1 MAKRQQRREFLKV
14 TAAASAGF
22 WAAGGVPAKAS
33 TSANEVI
40 RWACVGVG
48 GKGGSDSNDAAR
60 HGDIVGIC
68 DIDDGNLS
76 KASDKWPKAQK
87 FYDYRK
93 MIEKL
98 GDNVDAVTVSTPDHN
113 HAPAAALSLKAGNH
127 TFTQK
132 PLTHTIEE
140 ARHLATL
147 AKEAGVQTQMGNQ
160 GTASNVLR
168 RSAALLKA
176 GIVGKVSEV
185 HVWTNRPVWPQGGG
199 RPTETPEV
207 PAHIHWNEFLGP
219 AKHRPY
225 NPAYTPFKW
234 RGWWDFGTGAL
245 GDMAC
250 HTLNMPFMGL
260 DLFDPTSVVAETS
273 GHNKETYPSK
283 CKITF
288 EFPEYNGR
296 DALTLYWYD
305 GGFKPPRDVLPN
317 RTQLVDSNG
326 KPLAADNQ
334 KYARLLNTGSL
345 VVGDK
350 GSLLSPSDYGWDA
363 RTTGIFANDE
373 YTLLSNIKQ
382 EVEYPE
388 SPGHFTELAN
398 AIKGGP
404 APVSSFQTYSGR
416 LTETILLGN
425 LAVYADG
432 KKIQWD
438 AKNMVPTNAP
448 EVAHIVRKEYHN
460 GYEI

>member
-1 MAKRQQRREFLKV
+1 MTKRQQRRDFMKL
-14 TAAASAGF
+14 TAAASTGF
-22 WAAGGVPAKAS
+22 FAASGVELKAS

-48 GKGGSDSNDAAR
+48 GKGTSDSNDAAR
-60 HGDIVGIC
+60 HGEIVAIC
-68 DIDDGNLS
+68 DIDDGNLN
-76 KASDKWPKAQK
+76 KASDKWPKAKK
-87 FYDYRK
+87 FHDYRK
-93 MIEKL
+93 MFEEAADSFD
-98 GDNVDAVTVSTPDHN
+98 GVTVSTPDHN
-113 HAPAAALSLKAGNH
+113 HAPAAALALKAKKH

-132 PLTHTIEE
+132 PLTHTIQE
-140 ARHLATL
+140 ARHLGEL

-160 GTASNVLR
+160 GTASSNLR
-168 RSAALLKA
+168 RSAALLRN
-176 GIVGKVSEV
+176 GLVGTVKEV

-199 RPTETPEV
+199 RPEDTPPIPE
-207 PAHIHWNEFLGP
+207 HIHWPEFLGP

-225 NPAYTPFKW
+225 HPSYTPFKW

-273 GHNKETYPSK
+273 GHNKETYPAK

-288 EFPEYNGR
+288 EFPEYKGR
-296 DALTLYWYD
+296 PALTMYRYD
-305 GGFKPPRDVLPN
+305 GGEKPDRDLFPK
-317 RTQLVDSNG
+317 RSQIKDKNG
-326 KPLAADNQ
+326 KEIVADTRA
-334 KYARLLNTGSL
+334 YARLLNTGSL

-350 GSLLSPSDYGWDA
+350 GSFFSPGDYGQDARHTGLLSGDK
-363 RTTGIFANDE
+363 
-373 YTLLSNIKQ
+373 YTLVGDIEQ
-382 EVEYPE
+382 EVEFPE

-404 APVSSFQTYSGR
+404 APISNFPNYAGP

-432 KKIQWD
+432 KKIEWD

>member
-1 MAKRQQRREFLKV
+1 MSKQQQRREFLKIS
-14 TAAASAGF
+14 AAASAGF
-22 WAAGGVPAKAS
+22 WAAGGTPLKAS

-48 GKGGSDSNDAAR
+48 GKGTSDSNDAAR

-68 DIDDGNLS
+68 DIDEGNLG
-76 KASDKWPKAQK
+76 KASGKWPKAQK
-87 FYDYRK
+87 FFDYRK
-93 MIEKL
+93 MIDKL
-98 GDNVDAVTVSTPDHN
+98 GDNVDAITVSTPDHN
-113 HAPAAALSLKAGNH
+113 HGPAAVLSLKAGKH

-140 ARHLATL
+140 ARRLSDL
-147 AKEAGVQTQMGNQ
+147 AKEAGVHTQMGNQ
-160 GTASNVLR
+160 GTASSNLR
-168 RSAALLKA
+168 RSAALLRS
-176 GIVGKVSEV
+176 GIVGKVKEV

-199 RPTETPEV
+199 RPTDTPEV

-219 AKHRPY
+219 AKFRPY

-273 GHNKETYPSK
+273 GHNGETYPSQ

-296 DALTLYWYD
+296 PAVTLYWYD
-305 GGFKPPRDVLPN
+305 GGFKPSRALFPK
-317 RTQLVDSNG
+317 RTQMIDGNG
-326 KPLAADNQ
+326 KELAGDNQ

-345 VVGDK
+345 IVGDQ
-350 GSLLSPSDYGWDA
+350 GSMLSPGDYGHDA
-363 RTTGIFANDE
+363 RTTGIFSNDE
-373 YTLLSNIKQ
+373 YTLQSNIKQ

-404 APVSSFQTYSGR
+404 APVSSFQKYSGR

-425 LAVYADG
+425 LAVFADG
-432 KKIQWD
+432 KKIEWD
-438 AKNMVPTNAP
+438 AKKLVPTNAP

-460 GYEI
+460 GYGI